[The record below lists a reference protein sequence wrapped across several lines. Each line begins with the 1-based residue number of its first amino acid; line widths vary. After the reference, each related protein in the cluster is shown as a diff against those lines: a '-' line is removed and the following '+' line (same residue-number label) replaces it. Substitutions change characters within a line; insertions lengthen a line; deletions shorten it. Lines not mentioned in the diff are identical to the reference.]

1 MADFREQYNAFIET
15 LQSIFMMDHEELD
28 FGIYRIMN
36 YKRDEINDFLKN
48 KLLVQVD
55 NILAANVG
63 SDQLQKEK
71 ELGDRIA
78 VLSNQGLTPDIID
91 TLPPIIQLREEL
103 KQFRS
108 IADLKGDVF
117 SALVTFFSR
126 YYNGGDF
133 ISQRRYKSSDTYA
146 IPYNGE
152 EVRLYWANE
161 DQYYIKTSEY
171 FKDYSFKIPG
181 GKMVHF
187 VLKDAN
193 TEQNNNQTERGKIRC
208 FDLFK
213 DQSLPTVEVKDEEL
227 KIFFTFNLFPKA
239 KDLQQKLN
247 VKTIEAL
254 SSLIPSNFSSLF
266 SAISPTN
273 GRSFLEKNLTDY
285 TAKNTFDYFIH
296 KNLGKFLS
304 RELDFFLKSEVINID
319 NLDAQ
324 KIRAHIATAKTV
336 KEIGQKIISMLAQ
349 VENFQKRL
357 WLKKKFIIQ
366 SDFCITLDLI
376 PEEFY
381 EEIASNEKQR
391 NEWIRLYHIEE
402 IQPDTPTQ
410 STPSLFD
417 GEDYSSDE
425 AIVGYSTPLTMEFL
439 KQNKHLVLDTAFFD
453 VNFKHKLLAQM
464 NDIDAQCQG
473 LLVNSENFQALRL
486 LLERFKHSVK
496 SIYVDPPYNTSAS
509 VIAYKNNYKHSSW
522 LSLMEDRLRL
532 GKEFLTEDGIQCTTI
547 DDVEQSKLNLL
558 LENVFDAQPQV
569 VAIRIK
575 PSGRPIPN
583 GFAIAHEYGLFSKAT
598 DKVAIQRL
606 SRSDDQLARYREQ
619 DEHGPFF
626 WEMLRKA
633 GSNSRREDRP
643 TMYYP
648 IYWNRE
654 TDKFRLPDMEYDE
667 NCKEFE
673 IKEQPAE
680 NEVAVYPIRDDG
692 SDGRWYFGLENIVN
706 HINYLKAETQS
717 NGIVFLYYRRR
728 PNEGVQPLTTW
739 GDSKY
744 SATEHGTDLLKKMDI
759 PFDYPKSIY
768 AVEDCLR
775 VSGCDSEAV
784 VLDYFGG
791 SGTTCHA
798 VMNLNREDEERGHR
812 KYILCDMAGY
822 FDSALR
828 TRAERAIYSPDWFNG
843 KPLSRNKGFSQC
855 FKYIRLEQ
863 YEDTLNNL
871 EVKKPIEDLLT
882 VTNDEFA
889 EDYMLHYMLQT
900 ETNDSLL
907 NDDYFIHP
915 FDVKLSITH
924 KNEQK
929 PTDVDMVET
938 FNYLIGLHVVR
949 MKWPND
955 NVCIVFGRQH
965 GCDKPTVVIWRDM
978 DATDNEA
985 LKSLFNEHV
994 LPVIGNKAYTIYV
1007 NGENTLQNLA
1017 GGNDRWT
1024 VKRTEKEF
1032 IHKMFEE

>member
-36 YKRDEINDFLKN
+36 YKRNEINDFLKN
-48 KLLVQVD
+48 KLLAQVD

-71 ELGDRIA
+71 ELVDKIS

-108 IADLKGDVF
+108 ISELKSDVF

-133 ISQRRYKSSDTYA
+133 ISQRRYKSDDTYA

-152 EVRLYWANE
+152 EVKLYWANE
-161 DQYYIKTSEY
+161 DQYYIKTTEY

-193 TEQNNNQTERGKIRC
+193 TEHNNNQTERGKMRC
-208 FDLFK
+208 FDLFR
-213 DQSLPTVEVKDEEL
+213 DEMLPTVEVKDEEL
-227 KIFFTFNLFPKA
+227 RIFFTFSLFPKA

-254 SSLIPSNFSSLF
+254 GSLIPSEFSTIF
-266 SAISPTN
+266 SALSSSN

-296 KNLGKFLS
+296 KDLGKFLS
-304 RELDFFLKSEVINID
+304 RELDFFIKSEVINID
-319 NLDAQ
+319 NLNAQ
-324 KIRAHIATAKTV
+324 KIRAHVATAKTV
-336 KEIGQKIISMLAQ
+336 KEIGEKIISMLAQ
-349 VENFQKRL
+349 VEDYQKRL

-366 SDFCITLDLI
+366 SEFCITLDLI
-376 PEEFY
+376 PEELY

-402 IQPDTPTQ
+402 IQPDTNVL

-417 GEDYSSDE
+417 GQDYGSDE
-425 AIVGYSTPLTMEFL
+425 PVIGYSMPLTIDFL
-439 KQNKHLVLDTAFFD
+439 KQNKYLVLDTAFFD
-453 VNFKHKLLAQM
+453 INFKHKLLAQM
-464 NDIDAQCQG
+464 SDIDALCQG

-486 LLERFKHSVK
+486 LQERYKHAVK

-558 LENVFDAQPQV
+558 LEDVFDAQPQV

-583 GFAIAHEYGLFSKAT
+583 GFAIAHEYGLFSKAS

-619 DEHGPFF
+619 DEQGPFF

-648 IYWNRE
+648 LYWNQE
-654 TDKFRLPDMEYDE
+654 TGKLRLPNLEYEDE
-667 NCKEFE
+667 AKQYTILEE
-673 IKEQPAE
+673 PAS
-680 NEVAVYPIRDDG
+680 NETVIYPQKDDKSEG
-692 SDGRWYFGLENIVN
+692 CWYFGVDNIKDHVD
-706 HINYLKAETQS
+706 YLKAEVQDS
-717 NGIVFLYYRRR
+717 GITYVFKFR
-728 PNEGVQPLTTW
+728 EFLT
-739 GDSKY
+739 S
-744 SATEHGTDLLKKMDI
+744 H
-759 PFDYPKSIY
+759 F
-768 AVEDCLR
+768 
-775 VSGCDSEAV
+775 
-784 VLDYFGG
+784 
-791 SGTTCHA
+791 
-798 VMNLNREDEERGHR
+798 
-812 KYILCDMAGY
+812 
-822 FDSALR
+822 
-828 TRAERAIYSPDWFNG
+828 
-843 KPLSRNKGFSQC
+843 
-855 FKYIRLEQ
+855 
-863 YEDTLNNL
+863 TL
-871 EVKKPIEDLLT
+871 I
-882 VTNDEFA
+882 
-889 EDYMLHYMLQT
+889 
-900 ETNDSLL
+900 
-907 NDDYFIHP
+907 
-915 FDVKLSITH
+915 
-924 KNEQK
+924 
-929 PTDVDMVET
+929 
-938 FNYLIGLHVVR
+938 
-949 MKWPND
+949 
-955 NVCIVFGRQH
+955 
-965 GCDKPTVVIWRDM
+965 
-978 DATDNEA
+978 
-985 LKSLFNEHV
+985 
-994 LPVIGNKAYTIYV
+994 
-1007 NGENTLQNLA
+1007 
-1017 GGNDRWT
+1017 
-1024 VKRTEKEF
+1024 
-1032 IHKMFEE
+1032 